1 MVQIL
6 KRTSIAVVAGLL
18 FSAISTVSAADF
30 PFSDVPV
37 SDPIRSDLQKLYDR
51 GVIDAPVDGKFHP
64 ESLMDRDEFVSIAV

>member
-6 KRTSIAVVAGLL
+6 KRTSIAVIAGLL
-18 FSAISTVSAADF
+18 FSVLSTASAADF

-51 GVIDAPVDGKFHP
+51 GVIDAPADGKFRP